1 MENPPVAFDLTI
13 LSMAKG
19 LAAHA
24 AQRQGLVAENVANA
38 DTRGYRAQDVKPFAE
53 IYEASGGEGGGL
65 ASNARYSET
74 PSFFGGIFI
83 PIASR
88 PGHEGYGLALASV
101 GFAEPHEITRIG
113 ADSPNGNSV
122 SLEDQMVRGAGA
134 QANHELALGVF
145 RKSMDLIRMAIG
157 RS

>member
-1 MENPPVAFDLTI
+1 MAFDLTI
-13 LSMAKG
+13 LGMAKG

-53 IYEASGGEGGGL
+53 IYEASGAQGGGL
-65 ASNARYSET
+65 ASNVRNAGS
-74 PSFFGGIFI
+74 PSFYGGIFI

-88 PGHEGYGLALASV
+88 PGHEGYGLALATV
-101 GFAEPHEITRIG
+101 GFSEPLEITRMG

-122 SLEDQMVRGAGA
+122 SLEDQMVRGAK
-134 QANHELALGVF
+134 ANADHELALGVF